1 MTTLPRRASRAGS
14 YQVPADLDLRRLA
27 RALAPRQ
34 PTETALV
41 AIRAGRAPA
50 LARRGEP
57 ATADVKLPAGFTV
70 YAVRFGD
77 LHSAAEEIT
86 QYAADVV
93 VLEPAELR
101 DFVVRGLTAVAESV
115 SAA

>member
-27 RALAPRQ
+27 RALAPRE
-34 PTETALV
+34 PTETALL
-41 AIRAGRAPA
+41 AIRVGKAPA
-50 LARRGEP
+50 LARRGELG
-57 ATADVKLPAGFTV
+57 TADVKLPAGFAV

-101 DFVVRGLTAVAESV
+101 DFVIRGLTAVAKSV